1 MQSPADT
8 NVGVVI
14 DSPEQTQPCEQ
25 DRDRAGVK
33 GTWMDMH
40 TITEGRKGEV
50 HTVATTSSRPSNFQG
65 FSVSIPTY
73 QSQQSQVREH
83 FFTVTV

>member
-8 NVGVVI
+8 NVGIVI
-14 DSPEQTQPCEQ
+14 DSPEQTQPREQ

-40 TITEGRKGEV
+40 TIAEGRKGEV
-50 HTVATTSSRPSNFQG
+50 HTEATTSSRPSNSQE
-65 FSVSIPTY
+65 FSASIHTY
-73 QSQQSQVREH
+73 HSQQSQVREH